1 MFPIVPV
8 STAIAAALF
17 LSSCGNQEAV
27 GDVPSGEELARQA
40 DAASQAIRDEA
51 AALAANA
58 DGAVPVVDTAA
69 MASYANTLRGFSILV
84 PKDWK
89 LDSSASTD
97 DGNTYIAS
105 AAGAKLTVGWTE
117 NREDADIKAA
127 EAAVEAAGDAM
138 SGEYVKDNEY
148 RAMGS
153 AVEGQKTAQRIF
165 RKPDGT
171 MVAATISYPADQAEQ
186 FDPLS
191 AQVLDSLT
199 LQ

>member
-1 MFPIVPV
+1 MFPIVPL
-8 STAIAAALF
+8 SAATAVALL
-17 LSSCGNQEAV
+17 LSACGKQEAV
-27 GDVPSGEELARQA
+27 GDVPSGDELAKQA

-51 AALAANA
+51 AALAADEDA
-58 DGAVPVVDTAA
+58 ATPVVDASA
-69 MASYANTLRGFSILV
+69 MTSYTNSLRGFSILV
-84 PKDWK
+84 PKDWQ
-89 LDSSASTD
+89 LDSEASTD
-97 DGNTYIAS
+97 NGNVYIAS

-127 EAAVEAAGDAM
+127 EEAVEKAGDAM
-138 SGEYVKDNEY
+138 SGEYIKENEY

-153 AVEGQKTAQRIF
+153 DAEGQKTAQRIF

-171 MVAATISYPADQAEQ
+171 MVAATIDYPADQAEQ

-191 AQVLDSLT
+191 TQILDSLT